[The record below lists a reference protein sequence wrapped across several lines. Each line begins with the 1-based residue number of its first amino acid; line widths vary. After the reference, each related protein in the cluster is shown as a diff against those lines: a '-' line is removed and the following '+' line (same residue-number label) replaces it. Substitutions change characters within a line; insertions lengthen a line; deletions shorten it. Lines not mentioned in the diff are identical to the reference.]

1 MDRAF
6 TWLGQFRRMSKD
18 YDRLAETGETLVY
31 VAVTR
36 FMVRRLSRA

>member
-1 MDRAF
+1 MECALA
-6 TWLGQFRRMSKD
+6 WLGQYRRISKD
-18 YDRLAETGETLVY
+18 YDRLAERGETLVY